1 MFLNTAI
8 VASGQICFVRSYR
21 HWRKISPLLSLVFG
35 VVNAKFVV
43 NLAFASFGSLLVF
56 VSCVMNLFRFL
67 AGLILFDKVNI
78 TSWSASGKQP
88 NFVNLLSSL
97 SRKVEPDLLTYEM
110 SIVFI

>member
-8 VASGQICFVRSYR
+8 VASGQMCLVRSFR
-21 HWRKISPLLSLVFG
+21 HWRKISPLLSLAFG

-43 NLAFASFGSLLVF
+43 NLAFASFGSLRVF

-67 AGLILFDKVNI
+67 AGFILLDNVSL

-88 NFVNLLSSL
+88 NIVNLLSSL
-97 SRKVEPDLLTYEM
+97 S
-110 SIVFI
+110 